1 MTHMP
6 DSRSTAGSVTWKVA
20 QEAIINLGGARAVL
34 MQLAHP
40 LVATGV
46 AQHSSYLRD
55 PIGRSDR
62 TFVLGQLLTFGNTEK
77 AFKAARTIN
86 RLHTHVHGFLPA
98 EAGDFAG
105 GTPYRARDPELLLW
119 VHATLIDTILLI
131 YPLLVRPLSEEEQ
144 NQYYQESKEL
154 VRLLG
159 LPPRE
164 MPATAAD
171 LRQYVHDMVYSNKL
185 AATAQARQ
193 IARVVLFPPV
203 PRVLH
208 PLLLFNLYFTIA
220 ILPPPVREIY
230 GLEWSKRQQIAFDL
244 STLGIR
250 TVIPRLP
257 LNLRVLPI
265 TRRLMQETSMSC

>member
-1 MTHMP
+1 MP
-6 DSRSTAGSVTWKVA
+6 DSRSTAGSVTRQVA
-20 QEAIINLGGARAVL
+20 QEAIINLGGSRAVL

-46 AQHSSYLRD
+46 AEHSNYLSD
-55 PIGRSDR
+55 PLGRALR
-62 TFVLGQLLTFGNTEK
+62 TFVLGQLLTFGNSAK
-77 AFKAARTIN
+77 AHKAGRTIN
-86 RLHTHVHGFLPA
+86 RLHSHVHGSLPA
-98 EAGDFAG
+98 SAGNFAS
-105 GTPYRARDPELLLW
+105 GTPYKARDPELLLW

-131 YPLLVRPLSEEEQ
+131 YPLLFRPLSEEEQ
-144 NQYYQESKEL
+144 DQYYQESKEM

-159 LPPRE
+159 LSSHD
-164 MPATAAD
+164 MPETTGD

-208 PLLLFNLYFTIA
+208 PLLLFNLHFTIA
-220 ILPPPVREIY
+220 TLPPPVREIY
-230 GLEWSKRQQIAFDL
+230 GLEWSKRQQVAFDL
-244 STLGIR
+244 STFGMR

-257 LNLRVLPI
+257 LSLRVLPI
-265 TRRLMQETSMSC
+265 TRRLMQETDGLSSGA